1 MFTYHKVI
9 YQSNNS
15 TQINNLLLITRNQL
29 LNNYNDNI
37 YLCNL
42 QIKKKII
49 PKRKYKYMVN
59 KYSYH
64 KISLNTLFFH
74 HFIVMLF
81 LYSHFKIIFIIALI

>member
-37 YLCNL
+37 YLRNL

-64 KISLNTLFFH
+64 NISLNTLFFH